1 MQNETWFKLFES
13 AYNDALDRGFTDD
26 EASEL
31 AEHLATTG
39 LREVYADRADRAKK
53 RERGE

>member
-13 AYNDALDRGFTDD
+13 AYNDALDKNFTPD

-39 LREVYADRADRAKK
+39 LRSIYADRADRAKK
-53 RERGE
+53 VERGE

>member
-1 MQNETWFKLFES
+1 MQNETWFHLFES
-13 AYNDALDRGFTDD
+13 AYNDSIERGFTSD

-39 LREVYADRADRAKK
+39 LRKIYEDLADRAKK
-53 RERGE
+53 IKRGE

>member
-13 AYNDALDRGFTDD
+13 AYSEALERGFTED

-31 AEHLATTG
+31 AEHLATQG
-39 LREVYADRADRAKK
+39 LREIYADRADRAKK
-53 RERGE
+53 IARGE